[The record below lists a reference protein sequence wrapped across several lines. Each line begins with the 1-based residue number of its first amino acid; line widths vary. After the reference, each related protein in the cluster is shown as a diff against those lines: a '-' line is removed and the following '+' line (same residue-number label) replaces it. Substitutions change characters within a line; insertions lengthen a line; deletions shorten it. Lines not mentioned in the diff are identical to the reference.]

1 MQIGDLVKF
10 IKALRGLERE
20 IGIVI
25 GFNGSTPTI
34 RWASGATTDEPSGL
48 IEVVNA
54 SR

>member
-1 MQIGDLVKF
+1 MQVGDLVKF
-10 IKALRGLERE
+10 VKGLRGLARH

-48 IEVVNA
+48 IEVVND